1 MSKNL
6 TGVIL
11 ENRQIRNTDVYLMKV
26 KPQDG
31 AGHAQPGQYVNIRC
45 SEGTDPLLRRPIS
58 VLRSDPVTR
67 AYEIGYEVR
76 GRGTEYLSR
85 LKPDDI
91 IDVIG
96 PLGNEFEIKG
106 EYKKIAIVG
115 GGIGVFPLVHLM
127 ESLPETVE
135 AHTFFGFKNREKIL
149 WEILKDYA
157 IDIQHVGST
166 AIPGLSAKPILDI
179 AVAVKDRETL
189 EYLLPIMAEHDYDML
204 NNLDICGEILARKGA
219 PECRTHYIHMEV
231 LNSEYWNNHILF
243 RDYLLKYPQYIK
255 EYDEL
260 KQNIVVNFKDERKK
274 YTAEK
279 NDFIQRILKLAAEEF
294 NDK

>member
-1 MSKNL
+1 
-6 TGVIL
+6 
-11 ENRQIRNTDVYLMKV
+11 
-26 KPQDG
+26 
-31 AGHAQPGQYVNIRC
+31 
-45 SEGTDPLLRRPIS
+45 RRPIS

-149 WEILKDYA
+149 WEILKKPMDEKLYLSTDDNSYGYGGF
-157 IDIQHVGST
+157 ITDLFKVHVEDI
-166 AIPGLSAKPILDI
+166 KPD
-179 AVAVKDRETL
+179 AVFTCGPKMMMKICA
-189 EYLLPIMAEHDYDML
+189 
-204 NNLDICGEILARKGA
+204 DICLSKNIECYVSLEERMACGIGACLGCACQVKKENGSVFYGHVCKDGPVFNARSV
-219 PECRTHYIHMEV
+219 V
-231 LNSEYWNNHILF
+231 L
-243 RDYLLKYPQYIK
+243 
-255 EYDEL
+255 
-260 KQNIVVNFKDERKK
+260 
-274 YTAEK
+274 
-279 NDFIQRILKLAAEEF
+279 
-294 NDK
+294 

>member
-1 MSKNL
+1 MLGLHK
-6 TGVIL
+6 
-11 ENRQIRNTDVYLMKV
+11 DKV
-26 KPQDG
+26 ELY
-31 AGHAQPGQYVNIRC
+31 QYN
-45 SEGTDPLLRRPIS
+45 EGWKKE
-58 VLRSDPVTR
+58 
-67 AYEIGYEVR
+67 YEKE
-76 GRGTEYLSR
+76 
-85 LKPDDI
+85 
-91 IDVIG
+91 
-96 PLGNEFEIKG
+96 
-106 EYKKIAIVG
+106 
-115 GGIGVFPLVHLM
+115 
-127 ESLPETVE
+127 
-135 AHTFFGFKNREKIL
+135 EKIL